1 MKKILTGI
9 KPTGKIHLGNYLSTI
24 KNIIEEQN
32 KKNNIFL
39 FIADL
44 HTLADDTLDWKKTH
58 KRTDELVKSY
68 ISLGVDPKQVVIYK
82 QSDFPQLTELMWILF
97 SITTFPYIQRSH
109 AYKAAIDSGKEA
121 TLALMLYPLL
131 MTSDIILPNFDSVPI
146 GKDQLQHIEYA
157 REWVRKFNTKFGSF
171 FKEPKSF
178 TKETL
183 EIKGTDGRKMSKSY
197 KNTISIFADEK
208 DIKKNI
214 DSIKTDSKK
223 KGEKLDPDKC
233 NVFYFYNLISEDSSE
248 LRKKYLSGTIGYRE
262 AKDELFSA
270 FMKKFD
276 APRKKYKK
284 IIKNNKFTEKILSK
298 NRKKINKLLDKRLSE
313 IKILV
318 GLSGE

>member
-1 MKKILTGI
+1 MFDIRSI
-9 KPTGKIHLGNYLSTI
+9 
-24 KNIIEEQN
+24 
-32 KKNNIFL
+32 
-39 FIADL
+39 
-44 HTLADDTLDWKKTH
+44 
-58 KRTDELVKSY
+58 
-68 ISLGVDPKQVVIYK
+68 
-82 QSDFPQLTELMWILF
+82 ILF
-97 SITTFPYIQRSH
+97 SEITTSP
-109 AYKAAIDSGKEA
+109 ID
-121 TLALMLYPLL
+121 T
-131 MTSDIILPNFDSVPI
+131 
-146 GKDQLQHIEYA
+146 
-157 REWVRKFNTKFGSF
+157 
-171 FKEPKSF
+171 
-178 TKETL
+178 
-183 EIKGTDGRKMSKSY
+183 
-197 KNTISIFADEK
+197 
-208 DIKKNI
+208 
-214 DSIKTDSKK
+214 KK